1 MPTWVAVL
9 TKLDRSLELFTMGLY
24 LHFLWANQPC
34 SFYMF
39 SKLIFVCRAV
49 SSFMSGAVVAGF
61 YNTMYPSLVGAN
73 VPPPPNVSCT
83 SNSCETLCS
92 SCEEKEDR
100 YARLIPKPCLIYGNF
115 QTNINFIISSSSEPA
130 QWSSSN
136 NAQVGLRSCAN
147 GSNVSWSSDNA
158 PSVCL
163 SDRKYFL
170 YWHWWFFVNRTD
182 DIIKRL
188 LSLEL
193 ASHVSLFYRL
203 PLFYLLFSWAIMR
216 RQ

>member
-1 MPTWVAVL
+1 MSWAL
-9 TKLDRSLELFTMGLY
+9 TKLDTALELFTTGLY
-24 LHFLWANQPC
+24 LHLLQANQPC
-34 SFYMF
+34 SFHMF
-39 SKLIFVCRAV
+39 SKLIFVFRAV
-49 SSFMSGAVVAGF
+49 SSFMVSAVVAGY

-73 VPPPPNVSCT
+73 VFSPPNVSCT

-100 YARLIPKPCLIYGNF
+100 YARLISKPSLIIGNF

-147 GSNVSWSSDNA
+147 GSNVSRYSDNA

-163 SDRKYFL
+163 SDRKYFFIDTDVF
-170 YWHWWFFVNRTD
+170 WGGTGQMTSSKDFF
-182 DIIKRL
+182 L
-188 LSLEL
+188 WSLPPTW
-193 ASHVSLFYRL
+193 VFFYHL
-203 PLFYLLFSWAIMR
+203 PLFYLLFSWAILR